1 MPSDPRPG
9 DFYRRMGGALF
20 ARLALLL
27 DDEAQARE
35 VARQLFVRFVTR
47 RPRGGDP
54 GVGTGAAR
62 PHGAAG
68 SAAAADDDAAT
79 AGAVAE
85 MRWVYRVGT
94 HAGLQRLA
102 DDAVPGGG
110 SPADPGHAVPPPP
123 PGRRA
128 LPTMAELRR
137 LDELHANA
145 RVLADLDGLSV
156 DEITALLLVDGGQL
170 PDRLRKSLR
179 ALDQVAAAPGAHP
192 SRLALDLPRRATPV
206 IEHLA
211 GCAGCARAVARSEA
225 WRRAFADSVGSAEVQ
240 SMTAAIAAARG
251 AARRRRRGARQA
263 VIVTLALVA
272 VCALA
277 LLVVRPRAPSR
288 AEAPYS
294 GLRGASRVKASG
306 MQIYVRR
313 DDGIHA
319 LDPEATVRPGDR
331 LVFRARVEHPR
342 FLELRA
348 RQGTGAP
355 DRQVFPPVPATAAVL
370 VTAGEYLTAELTVA
384 AGKGNIAVVGR
395 FADHAFP
402 LDGPPGPDVE
412 VVPVRIAVA
421 PE

>member
-27 DDEAQARE
+27 DDEALARE
-35 VARQLFVRFVTR
+35 VARQLFLRFVTR
-47 RPRGGDP
+47 RVPGGDA
-54 GVGTGAAR
+54 GVGKTTATAR
-62 PHGAAG
+62 PSGAEG
-68 SAAAADDDAAT
+68 SSGAEADADAAA
-79 AGAVAE
+79 E
-85 MRWVYRVGT
+85 IRWVYRVGT
-94 HAGLQRLA
+94 NAGLQQLA
-102 DDAVPGGG
+102 DAAVPGGG
-110 SPADPGHAVPPPP
+110 SPADSDRAVPPPP

-128 LPTMAELRR
+128 LPTMAVLRR

-156 DEITALLLVDGGQL
+156 DEITGLLLVQGRQL

-179 ALDQVAAAPGAHP
+179 ALEVAASSAHP

-206 IEHLA
+206 IEHLVD
-211 GCAGCARAVARSEA
+211 CAGCARAVARGEA
-225 WRRAFADSVGSAEVQ
+225 RRRAFADSVGPAEVQ
-240 SMTAAIAAARG
+240 AMAAAIAAARG

-263 VIVTLALVA
+263 VIVTLALLA

-288 AEAPYS
+288 AEAPYA
-294 GLRGASRVKASG
+294 GLRGASRTKASG

-313 DDGIHA
+313 ADGIHA
-319 LDPEATVRPGDR
+319 LDPEATVHPGDR
-331 LVFRARVEHPR
+331 LLFRARVEHPR

-348 RQGTGAP
+348 RQGNGTP
-355 DRQVFPPVPATAAVL
+355 DRRVFPPVPAAAPVL
-370 VTAGEYLTAELTVA
+370 VTSGEYLTPELTVA

-395 FADHAFP
+395 FADHVFP

-412 VVPVRIAVA
+412 VVPVRIEVA